1 MREIIDFMHANLFY
15 AGINWNFLHLLRK
28 GNVQKSVVYRAEFP
42 VFYFRKVSSKF
53 CPILG

>member
-1 MREIIDFMHANLFY
+1 MREIVDFMHANLFY
-15 AGINWNFLHLLRK
+15 AGKRLKFLYLLRK